1 MRKNPVTA
9 MDKSS
14 GRRRENKGE
23 NLAFKRQHNYLM
35 KNILKEKHFSKFLEK
50 KVFFLD
56 SKFS

>member
-23 NLAFKRQHNYLM
+23 NLAFKRQRNYLM

-50 KVFFLD
+50 KVFF
-56 SKFS
+56 SRF